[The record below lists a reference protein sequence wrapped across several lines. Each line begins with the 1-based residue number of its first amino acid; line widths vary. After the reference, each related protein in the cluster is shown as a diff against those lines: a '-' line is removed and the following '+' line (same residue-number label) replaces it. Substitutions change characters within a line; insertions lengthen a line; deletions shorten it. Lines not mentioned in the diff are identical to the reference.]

1 MTRPPRFDT
10 APKTP
15 IQSDNLPLSHR
26 LRDLADTLGLVWRA
40 SRRHSLTYAATTLIA
55 SALPAANLY
64 VGKLLLDEVAQA
76 AGGGVTYTA
85 LLTLLAI
92 QVALGVFGSLLS
104 TVGTASQQLLG
115 DSLQH
120 SVSRRILDKAS
131 GLSVDAFENAETYDR
146 LQQAYREVGSRPL
159 GVATQL
165 VGLAGAAVTLISV
178 GALMARLGVWVL
190 PLVLLASV
198 PGVIVSNRFGIQGYQ
213 MLRRQTH
220 DARVQ
225 NYLGSLLTSDTLV
238 KEVRLFGFEGHLL
251 ERWRSYYLGFRKTL
265 EDLVRRRS
273 AWGFGAALAS
283 ALLIGLASALILRRA
298 ADGQISVGDFSIF
311 VLGIAQ
317 VQATVSNL
325 LNGVSGIYQ
334 NLLYMRNLFG
344 FLELP
349 SRDLDAGEVW
359 AGPIDTI
366 EFKDVGFR
374 YPLTERDVLR
384 GVNFTVR
391 RGQAL
396 ALVGENG
403 AGKTTLV
410 KLLTQLFEPSSG
422 TILLNGMDA
431 ALFSPRSVQK
441 QMSIIFQDF
450 GQYQMSAR
458 ENVALAEVARLAEE
472 GVVES
477 AVQRAGAEFV
487 DDLPEGLDTPLGRLF
502 QGGRQLSGGQWQR
515 LALARLYFR
524 DASVLVF
531 DEPTAALDARAESET
546 IEALRSQTTDR
557 ITLLI
562 SHRFSTVRL
571 ADQIVVLEGGVIVE
585 SGSHAE
591 LMARGGQYASLYNL
605 QARGYGAAKTETVSD
620 PA

>member
-1 MTRPPRFDT
+1 MTG
-10 APKTP
+10 AAQTP
-15 IQSDNLPLSHR
+15 SSNNDAVALSHR
-26 LRDLADTLGLVWRA
+26 LRDLGATLGLVWRA
-40 SRRHSLTYAATTLIA
+40 SRRHSATYAAATLLG

-76 AGGGVTYTA
+76 ATGGVTYAA
-85 LLTLLAI
+85 LLTLLAV

-104 TVGTASQQLLG
+104 TLGTASQQLLG

-131 GLSVDAFENAETYDR
+131 GLSVEAFENPETYDR

-165 VGLAGAAVTLISV
+165 VGLAGAAVTLVSV
-178 GALMARLGVWVL
+178 GALMARLGVWIL

-198 PGVIVSNRFGIQGYQ
+198 PGVLVSNRFGIEGYR

-238 KEVRLFGFEGHLL
+238 KEVRLFGFENHLL
-251 ERWRSYYLGFRKTL
+251 GRWREYYLGFRKTL
-265 EDLVRRRS
+265 EALVRRRS
-273 AWGFGAALAS
+273 AWGFSAALAS

-317 VQATVSNL
+317 VQGTVAGL

-334 NLLYMRNLFG
+334 NLLYMRNLFD

-349 SRDLDAGEVW
+349 GRDLDAGEVW

-366 EFKDVGFR
+366 EFREVGFR
-374 YPLTERDVLR
+374 YPLTDRDVLR
-384 GVNFTVR
+384 GVNLTVR

-410 KLLTQLFEPSSG
+410 KLLTRLFEPSSG

-431 ALFSPRSVQK
+431 ARFSPRSVQR

-458 ENVALAEVARLAEE
+458 ENVALAEVARLTEE
-472 GVVES
+472 GGVEG

-487 DDLPEGLDTPLGRLF
+487 DELPQGLNTPLGRLF

-531 DEPTAALDARAESET
+531 DEPTAALDARAEAET

-571 ADQIVVLEGGVIVE
+571 ADHIVVLDGGVIVE
-585 SGSHAE
+585 SGNHAH
-591 LMARGGQYASLYNL
+591 LMARGGQYATLYNL
-605 QARGYGAAKTETVSD
+605 QARGYGVSG